1 MCGVF
6 AQEKNNFSVKRGINI
21 SHWLSQ
27 SNSRGEKRAAF
38 FTEDDVKFLSEAG
51 FDHLRLPVDEEQMF
65 TPDGSKEKE
74 AFSLLHNA
82 LSWCQKYRLKAI
94 VDLHILRSHH
104 FNAKE
109 KPLFTDRKEQIRFY
123 DLWKQLSQELHTYSV
138 DFLAYELMNEPVA
151 DDHEQWNNI
160 VAECVRTIR
169 QLEPGRSLLVGSN
182 RWQGYETMRYLKIP
196 ENDPNL
202 IISFHYYNPFL
213 LTHYRAGWT
222 DVKDYTGKVHYPG
235 KLIAD
240 EDLKQLKGELYDKFA
255 YWNKVEFSKEVIEKH
270 FKEVVDFARIHQLPL
285 YCGEFGCIAATP
297 KADKER
303 WYQDMIEL
311 FDKYG
316 IARANWDYKGGF
328 GIIENGMP
336 QTALIDILTG
346 KNIK

>member
-1 MCGVF
+1 M
-6 AQEKNNFSVKRGINI
+6 
-21 SHWLSQ
+21 
-27 SNSRGEKRAAF
+27 
-38 FTEDDVKFLSEAG
+38 
-51 FDHLRLPVDEEQMF
+51 
-65 TPDGSKEKE
+65 
-74 AFSLLHNA
+74 
-82 LSWCQKYRLKAI
+82 
-94 VDLHILRSHH
+94 HILRSHH
-104 FNAKE
+104 FNAK
-109 KPLFTDRKEQIRFY
+109 KKTLFTDRKEQIRFY

-222 DVKDYTGKVHYPG
+222 NVKDYTGKVHYPG

-255 YWNKVEFSKEVIEKH
+255 YWNKVEFNKEVIEKH